1 MAATRRT
8 FYQSLELTIG
18 LGALAGAG
26 LAWFFP
32 ARNVGV
38 EPVDFLRYAGLALLL
53 QGFVRDVVLLAF
65 YRKELAATDGAP
77 RAGAWICFES
87 TLGLGLIALSA
98 LFAVFDV
105 RGALLLSTRCLALLA
120 ALWWL
125 FGYAT
130 RDYVIE
136 LRKETN
142 HLNLL
147 VRFRPA
153 ATPDMEMARSGR
165 AQATKL

>member
-1 MAATRRT
+1 MGVTTSIMSAPRRT
-8 FYQSLELTIG
+8 FYQSFELTIG
-18 LGALAGAG
+18 FGALAGAG

-32 ARNVGV
+32 VRNIAV
-38 EPVDFLRYAGLALLL
+38 EPGDFLRYAGLALLL
-53 QGFVRDVVLLAF
+53 QGLARDVVLLVF
-65 YRKELAATDGAP
+65 YREKLAAADDAP
-77 RAGAWICFES
+77 RAGAWICLES
-87 TLGLGLIALSA
+87 TLGLGLVALSA

-105 RGALLLSTRCLALLA
+105 RGTMLLSTRVLALLG

-130 RDYVIE
+130 RDYILE

-147 VRFRPA
+147 VSLRPGKTRPTA
-153 ATPDMEMARSGR
+153 GR
-165 AQATKL
+165 DR